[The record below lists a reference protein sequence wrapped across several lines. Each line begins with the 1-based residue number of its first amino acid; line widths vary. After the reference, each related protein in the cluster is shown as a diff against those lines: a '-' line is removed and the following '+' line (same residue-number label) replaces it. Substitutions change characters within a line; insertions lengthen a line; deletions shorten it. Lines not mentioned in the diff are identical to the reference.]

1 MICSTLGDMWEALV
15 GGLFA
20 LLAGWLAVGGRER
33 RMRAAI
39 KEELEIMQLLD
50 ADHPDRADLGA
61 RLDGRLSRYLR
72 PPDLEKVTWQG
83 LVLSALIALALLQVW
98 PHVGLEPTSGLGQ
111 TALGLGT
118 GALAVLLA
126 AVGRLTY
133 VMAVPAK
140 RAALLSVIRGTGTDS
155 NARYGAS
162 KPTSA
167 RVLP

>member
-39 KEELEIMQLLD
+39 KEELEIIQLLD
-50 ADHPDRADLGA
+50 ADHPDRADLKA
-61 RLDGRLSRYLR
+61 RLDARLSRYLR
-72 PPDLEKVTWQG
+72 PPDLEKFTWQG
-83 LVLSALIALALLQVW
+83 LVVSAVIALVLLQVW
-98 PHVGLEPTSGLGQ
+98 PHLGLEPTSGLGQ
-111 TALGLGT
+111 TALGMGT

-126 AVGRLTY
+126 AGGRLAL

-140 RAALLSVIRGTGTDS
+140 RAAFLAVVRGAGSDS
-155 NARYGAS
+155 
-162 KPTSA
+162 SA
-167 RVLP
+167 PDEAPKR